1 MTMVVSAQD
10 SSRWPVHHS
19 SPNIP
24 APTQR
29 PIGAKQR
36 LQSEARRHHNRQD
49 SFQRRQNEINSQR
62 TRQPSIPHP
71 IRTDDSRPS
80 SRSGGRFAVGNVGS
94 NGIIYLR
101 PVPRPRPTPEPF
113 VFPPNVSTDLLD
125 KNNKNTTRHDA
136 LRSAS
141 NSPVP
146 PTPPSPSYARPLR
159 SAAAAPNVPATVPE
173 RHPSQRARSHSYSTF
188 DDSRSQSFDS
198 NTFKVVIDRPS
209 LKRTKS
215 VDSLQGS
222 HLVLDVPIPNYRLGT
237 PRFSTHGSAF
247 LRSSIQT
254 RYSGADDMRSSIFT
268 RTAPSYDKLFP
279 QPSPMLNR
287 NSLRESAFSSQSG
300 VFFDRPHTFIDPSFQ
315 TSPPT
320 PTPHAPSTPISPGVY
335 DSLYANPNDPLVVRY
350 SPTGDIVAATP
361 ARLVAHIT
369 SPSSLDYELLSDFFL
384 TFRSYLNAKDLVSL
398 LIARLRWAVERKE
411 DFGRIVRVRTF
422 VALRHWILNYFAE
435 DFIPCI
441 LLRQHFC
448 LLVNKLYTDTSNRPD
463 GGGGD
468 VKIIGELKKCWRRTC
483 GSYWTNI
490 SVTGKELLSDQIFP
504 GGAADEIP
512 RPGDISDRQAFT
524 APLEPLLMPRPIGG
538 APHTRDGVTAEKQA
552 EWMKTVLHMPHHPVQ
567 ANTSDGNSSRDA
579 PLSPASEMSLQVLS
593 CSIPLKS
600 LYRGQHASVPHPVP
614 INRTSILSPPFPA
627 SIGTRG
633 PVHMH
638 SRSGED
644 LEAVGV
650 QRPPSTV
657 SFCDSHGGQLMTIQ
671 LPGSLVRGLLFQP
684 DSPFISMRSS
694 GKLRPMR
701 SHLQI
706 ELDPNDPHLVPR
718 PTTPNPGVKRIFG
731 SVRRA
736 LSSRQGSAA
745 GGSSMTKQRDSLNA
759 GTPSASNGPAGGVQK
774 RRPVK
779 TAPHTRIDVLLQRA
793 GESFKKALEAELET
807 ERQTRQS
814 ETISRRQT
822 LEPEEQQDESRETR
836 PDSQVVNRPSAER
849 GLSKLTLRSGSILIF
864 DDTERPPVPSVSS
877 AVSEEGAEGSTAAP
891 DTNQFDDALAQTPP
905 CDSPRQISEEELQRG
920 SHVSLP
926 PITMPPEMSAPTA
939 TAGKPVYPTDHYR
952 LTPSDGMITNNVS
965 ANLSAV
971 LRHSRS
977 AATTPD
983 YSSSSQL
990 QLRRFASQGS
1000 GVQLAQTDESDIS
1013 PSVSPYPGRG
1023 SEGTSFRLDTPP
1035 PRPPGRMLRRRPG
1048 GNLRAVHN
1056 VCDLDRQSTGSLSDF
1071 THSVGNSVALQ
1082 SAGVWSTTGPGTNT
1096 VDNSHRRKSMSLVA
1110 THSSQPVLRPS
1121 FEAEVARL
1129 ASLPDDD
1136 EDDGGIESALLK
1148 LEGKYERKSAHI
1160 SPRHTDFYVPTGA
1173 PAQPRARELSD
1184 SKHEKLQHRHEQINT
1199 EGFVD
1204 VSALKN
1210 PFPAPSLHGQQPSQ
1224 TSLRET
1230 PRKTEPEQ
1238 SDMSYSSI
1246 PLLDRG
1252 TNYYD
1257 YYQPTRPD
1265 DSTDSALPAPLAPE
1279 RWRAPKQA
1287 AKNDSAGSS
1296 MEHVVETDSI
1306 RQIPRGATMPR
1317 SPQSPQSPAMSS
1329 KAHRS
1334 LLANYEDEFDDI
1346 SSDISTNRPDS
1357 RPESHGVR
1365 SFYEDQPAD
1374 LGPHDNISRV
1384 RFPPTPP
1391 KDNAGDDF
1399 GHNSIDFATFIKGL
1413 PTPGFTPPF
1422 RSGHAHAQAHSEARN
1437 NPRFSFVQEPQ
1448 IRQEPERSR
1457 PKHIPFILAYDSAT
1471 LAEQFTV
1478 IEKDA
1483 LDEIDW
1489 KELIELRWKQSSPQ
1503 IRDWVDYLRTQEP
1516 RGVDVVIARFNIMV
1530 KWAVSQCVL
1539 TEDIDERVRTLV
1551 KYIRIASHAR
1561 RLRNYATMY
1570 QFTVALLSSDCARLH
1585 RTWEMVPAADRRTLR
1600 ELENLVQ
1607 PVKNFYNLRLEMEMA
1622 SLEDGCIP
1630 FVGIYTRDLVYNAQK
1645 PATLGEGNGG
1655 PLINFERHQTAATIV
1670 KSLLRLLEASGRY
1683 NMHAR
1688 TDVISK
1694 CLWVAALSDDEITK
1708 RSRALE

>member
-1 MTMVVSAQD
+1 
-10 SSRWPVHHS
+10 
-19 SPNIP
+19 
-24 APTQR
+24 
-29 PIGAKQR
+29 
-36 LQSEARRHHNRQD
+36 
-49 SFQRRQNEINSQR
+49 
-62 TRQPSIPHP
+62 PSH
-71 IRTDDSRPS
+71 
-80 SRSGGRFAVGNVGS
+80 
-94 NGIIYLR
+94 
-101 PVPRPRPTPEPF
+101 
-113 VFPPNVSTDLLD
+113 
-125 KNNKNTTRHDA
+125 
-136 LRSAS
+136 
-141 NSPVP
+141 
-146 PTPPSPSYARPLR
+146 
-159 SAAAAPNVPATVPE
+159 
-173 RHPSQRARSHSYSTF
+173 RARSHSYSTV
-188 DDSRSQSFDS
+188 DDSRSPSFDS

-215 VDSLQGS
+215 VDSLHAS
-222 HLVLDVPIPNYRLGT
+222 HPVLDVPIPNYRLGT
-237 PRFSTHGSAF
+237 PRFSTHGTAF

-254 RYSGADDMRSSIFT
+254 RYSGGDDMRTSIFT

-287 NSLRESAFSSQSG
+287 NSLRESDFSSQSG
-300 VFFDRPHTFIDPSFQ
+300 VFFDRPHTFIEPANQ
-315 TSPPT
+315 ASPAS

-335 DSLYANPNDPLVVRY
+335 DSLYANPNDPSVVRY
-350 SPTGDIVAATP
+350 SSAGDIVAATP

-398 LIARLRWAVERKE
+398 LIARLRWAVDRKD

-448 LLVNKLYTDTSNRPD
+448 RLVNRLYTDTSNRPD

-490 SVTGKELLSDQIFP
+490 SVTGKELLSDEIFP

-512 RPGDISDRQAFT
+512 QPGDISDRQAF
-524 APLEPLLMPRPIGG
+524 
-538 APHTRDGVTAEKQA
+538 
-552 EWMKTVLHMPHHPVQ
+552 
-567 ANTSDGNSSRDA
+567 
-579 PLSPASEMSLQVLS
+579 
-593 CSIPLKS
+593 
-600 LYRGQHASVPHPVP
+600 
-614 INRTSILSPPFPA
+614 
-627 SIGTRG
+627 
-633 PVHMH
+633 
-638 SRSGED
+638 
-644 LEAVGV
+644 
-650 QRPPSTV
+650 
-657 SFCDSHGGQLMTIQ
+657 
-671 LPGSLVRGLLFQP
+671 
-684 DSPFISMRSS
+684 
-694 GKLRPMR
+694 
-701 SHLQI
+701 
-706 ELDPNDPHLVPR
+706 
-718 PTTPNPGVKRIFG
+718 
-731 SVRRA
+731 
-736 LSSRQGSAA
+736 
-745 GGSSMTKQRDSLNA
+745 
-759 GTPSASNGPAGGVQK
+759 
-774 RRPVK
+774 
-779 TAPHTRIDVLLQRA
+779 
-793 GESFKKALEAELET
+793 
-807 ERQTRQS
+807 
-814 ETISRRQT
+814 
-822 LEPEEQQDESRETR
+822 
-836 PDSQVVNRPSAER
+836 
-849 GLSKLTLRSGSILIF
+849 
-864 DDTERPPVPSVSS
+864 
-877 AVSEEGAEGSTAAP
+877 
-891 DTNQFDDALAQTPP
+891 
-905 CDSPRQISEEELQRG
+905 
-920 SHVSLP
+920 
-926 PITMPPEMSAPTA
+926 
-939 TAGKPVYPTDHYR
+939 
-952 LTPSDGMITNNVS
+952 
-965 ANLSAV
+965 
-971 LRHSRS
+971 
-977 AATTPD
+977 
-983 YSSSSQL
+983 
-990 QLRRFASQGS
+990 
-1000 GVQLAQTDESDIS
+1000 
-1013 PSVSPYPGRG
+1013 
-1023 SEGTSFRLDTPP
+1023 
-1035 PRPPGRMLRRRPG
+1035 
-1048 GNLRAVHN
+1048 
-1056 VCDLDRQSTGSLSDF
+1056 
-1071 THSVGNSVALQ
+1071 
-1082 SAGVWSTTGPGTNT
+1082 
-1096 VDNSHRRKSMSLVA
+1096 
-1110 THSSQPVLRPS
+1110 PVLRPS

-1148 LEGKYERKSAHI
+1148 LEGKYERKSSQS
-1160 SPRHTDFYVPTGA
+1160 SPRHTN
-1173 PAQPRARELSD
+1173 
-1184 SKHEKLQHRHEQINT
+1184 LQHRHEQINT

-1210 PFPAPSLHGQQPSQ
+1210 PFPAPSLRGQQPSQ

-1252 TNYYD
+1252 TNYYE

-1279 RWRAPKQA
+1279 RWRAPKPA

-1306 RQIPRGATMPR
+1306 RRIPRGGTM
-1317 SPQSPQSPAMSS
+1317 PQSPQSPRSPAKSS

-1334 LLANYEDEFDDI
+1334 LLANYQDEFDDI
-1346 SSDISTNRPDS
+1346 SSDISSNRPDS
-1357 RPESHGVR
+1357 RPQSHGVR

-1374 LGPHDNISRV
+1374 LGPHGNIPRA

-1399 GHNSIDFATFIKGL
+1399 EYNSIDFATFNKGL

-1422 RSGHAHAQAHSEARN
+1422 RSGHGHVQTQSEARN
-1437 NPRFSFVQEPQ
+1437 DPRFSFVHEPQ
-1448 IRQEPERSR
+1448 VRQEPERSG
-1457 PKHIPFILAYDSAT
+1457 PKHIPFILAYDSAI

-1503 IRDWVDYLRTQEP
+1503 IRDWVEYLRTQEP

-1539 TEDIDERVRTLV
+1539 TEDLDERVRTIV

-1585 RTWEMVPAADRRTLR
+1585 RTWELVPAADRRVLR

-1630 FVGIYTRDLVYNAQK
+1630 FVGIYTRDLIYNAQK

-1683 NMHAR
+1683 TMHAR
-1688 TDVISK
+1688 SDVISK
-1694 CLWVAALSDDEITK
+1694 CLWVAALSDEEIAK

>member
-1 MTMVVSAQD
+1 
-10 SSRWPVHHS
+10 
-19 SPNIP
+19 
-24 APTQR
+24 
-29 PIGAKQR
+29 
-36 LQSEARRHHNRQD
+36 
-49 SFQRRQNEINSQR
+49 
-62 TRQPSIPHP
+62 
-71 IRTDDSRPS
+71 
-80 SRSGGRFAVGNVGS
+80 
-94 NGIIYLR
+94 
-101 PVPRPRPTPEPF
+101 
-113 VFPPNVSTDLLD
+113 
-125 KNNKNTTRHDA
+125 
-136 LRSAS
+136 
-141 NSPVP
+141 
-146 PTPPSPSYARPLR
+146 
-159 SAAAAPNVPATVPE
+159 
-173 RHPSQRARSHSYSTF
+173 RSHSYSTV
-188 DDSRSQSFDS
+188 DDSRSPSFDS

-215 VDSLQGS
+215 VDSLHAS
-222 HLVLDVPIPNYRLGT
+222 HPVLDVPIPNYRLGT
-237 PRFSTHGSAF
+237 PRFSTHGTAF

-254 RYSGADDMRSSIFT
+254 RYSGGDDMRTSIFT

-287 NSLRESAFSSQSG
+287 NSLRESDFSSQSG
-300 VFFDRPHTFIDPSFQ
+300 VFFDRPHTFIEPANQ
-315 TSPPT
+315 ASPAS

-335 DSLYANPNDPLVVRY
+335 DSLYANPNDPSVVRY
-350 SPTGDIVAATP
+350 SSAGDIVAATP

-398 LIARLRWAVERKE
+398 LIARLRWAVDRKD

-448 LLVNKLYTDTSNRPD
+448 RLVNRLYTDTSNRPD

-490 SVTGKELLSDQIFP
+490 SVTGKELLSDEIFP

-512 RPGDISDRQAFT
+512 QPGDISDRQAFV
-524 APLEPLLMPRPIGG
+524 APLEPPLTPRPLDG
-538 APHTRDGVTAEKQA
+538 APRTRDGVTAEKQA

-567 ANTSDGNSSRDA
+567 ANVSDGNSSIEA

-638 SRSGED
+638 SRNGD
-644 LEAVGV
+644 VPEAAGV
-650 QRPPSTV
+650 QRGPSTM
-657 SFCDSHGGQLMTIQ
+657 SIRDSHGGQLMAIQ
-671 LPGSLVRGLLFQP
+671 FPGSLVRGLLFQP
-684 DSPFISMRSS
+684 DSPFITMRPS

-701 SHLQI
+701 SQLQL

-745 GGSSMTKQRDSLNA
+745 GGSPMTTQRDSLNT
-759 GTPSASNGPAGGVQK
+759 GTLLASNGPVGGVQK

-779 TAPHTRIDVLLQRA
+779 TAPHTRIDLLLQRV
-793 GESFKKALEAELET
+793 GESFKKALEAELEN

-822 LEPEEQQDESRETR
+822 IEPEEQDDSRETG
-836 PDSQVVNRPSAER
+836 PDSQVGNRSSLGR

-877 AVSEEGAEGSTAAP
+877 PVPEEGGEDSTAAP
-891 DTNQFDDALAQTPP
+891 DTNHFDDALAQTPP
-905 CDSPRQISEEELQRG
+905 YDTPKQISDEDFQRG

-926 PITMPPEMSAPTA
+926 PITMPPEMSASTA
-939 TAGKPVYPTDHYR
+939 TAGPPGFPADQYR

-977 AATTPD
+977 AVTTPD

-1000 GVQLAQTDESDIS
+1000 GMQLAQTDESDIS
-1013 PSVSPYPGRG
+1013 RSVSPYPGRG

-1082 SAGVWSTTGPGTNT
+1082 SAGVWSTTGRGTNT
-1096 VDNSHRRKSMSLVA
+1096 LDNSLRRKSLSLVA

-1148 LEGKYERKSAHI
+1148 LEGKYERKSSQS
-1160 SPRHTDFYVPTGA
+1160 SPRHTNVYVPTGA
-1173 PAQPRARELSD
+1173 PARPRARELSD
-1184 SKHEKLQHRHEQINT
+1184 SKIEKLQHRHEQINT

-1210 PFPAPSLHGQQPSQ
+1210 PFPAPSLRGQQPSQ

-1252 TNYYD
+1252 TNYYE

-1279 RWRAPKQA
+1279 RWRAPKPA

-1306 RQIPRGATMPR
+1306 RRIPRGGTM
-1317 SPQSPQSPAMSS
+1317 PQSPQSPRSPAKSS

-1334 LLANYEDEFDDI
+1334 LLANYQDEFDDI
-1346 SSDISTNRPDS
+1346 SSDISSNRPDS
-1357 RPESHGVR
+1357 RPQSHGVR

-1374 LGPHDNISRV
+1374 LGPHGNIPRA

-1399 GHNSIDFATFIKGL
+1399 EYNSIDFATFNKGL

-1422 RSGHAHAQAHSEARN
+1422 RSGHGHVQTQSEARN
-1437 NPRFSFVQEPQ
+1437 DPRFSFVHEPQ
-1448 IRQEPERSR
+1448 VRQEPERSG
-1457 PKHIPFILAYDSAT
+1457 PKHIPFILAYDSAI

-1503 IRDWVDYLRTQEP
+1503 IRDWVEYLRTQEP

-1539 TEDIDERVRTLV
+1539 TEDLDERVRTIV

-1585 RTWEMVPAADRRTLR
+1585 RTWELVPAADRRVLR

-1630 FVGIYTRDLVYNAQK
+1630 FVGIYTRDLIYNAQK

-1683 NMHAR
+1683 TMHAR
-1688 TDVISK
+1688 SDVISK
-1694 CLWVAALSDDEITK
+1694 CLWVAALSDEEIAK

>member
-10 SSRWPVHHS
+10 SSRWPVHSS
-19 SPNIP
+19 SPTIP
-24 APTQR
+24 AAQR

-49 SFQRRQNEINSQR
+49 SFQRRQNEINQ
-62 TRQPSIPHP
+62 TRNRAPSIPQSL
-71 IRTDDSRPS
+71 RTQNDADSRPS
-80 SRSGGRFAVGNVGS
+80 SRAGGRFAVGNVGS

-101 PVPRPRPTPEPF
+101 PVPRPSTAARSRATPEPF
-113 VFPPNVSTDLLD
+113 VFPANVPTDTD
-125 KNNKNTTRHDA
+125 NNAHFQHV
-136 LRSAS
+136 LHSAS

-146 PTPPSPSYARPLR
+146 PTPPSPSYAYPLR
-159 SAAAAPNVPATVPE
+159 STAAPNVPATVPE
-173 RHPSQRARSHSYSTF
+173 RHPSQRIRSHSFSSV

-215 VDSLQGS
+215 VDSLNGAFPQ
-222 HLVLDVPIPNYRLGT
+222 LDVPIPNYRLGT
-237 PRFSTHGSAF
+237 PRFSTHGTAF

-254 RYSGADDMRSSIFT
+254 RHSGGDDMRGSIFT
-268 RTAPSYDKLFP
+268 RKAPSYDKLFP

-287 NSLRESAFSSQSG
+287 NSLRESDFSSQSG
-300 VFFDRPHTFIDPSFQ
+300 VFFDRPHTFIEPSNQ
-315 TSPPT
+315 TSPAS
-320 PTPHAPSTPISPGVY
+320 PTPHTPSTPISPVVY
-335 DSLYANPNDPLVVRY
+335 DSLYANPNDPSVVRY
-350 SPTGDIVAATP
+350 SPAGDIVAATP

-384 TFRSYLNAKDLVSL
+384 TFRSYLNAKDLVSF
-398 LIARLRWAVERKE
+398 LIARLRWAVYRKD

-435 DFIPCI
+435 DFVPCI

-448 LLVNKLYTDTSNRPD
+448 RLVNKLYIDTSNRPD

-490 SVTGKELLSDQIFP
+490 SVTGKELLSDEIHP

-512 RPGDISDRQAFT
+512 RPGDLSDRQAFM
-524 APLEPLLMPRPIGG
+524 APLEPPLTPRPMEG
-538 APHTRDGVTAEKQA
+538 APRTRDGVTAEKQA
-552 EWMKTVLHMPHHPVQ
+552 EWMKTVLNMPHHPVRGN
-567 ANTSDGNSSRDA
+567 ANDAHSSLDA

-600 LYRGQHASVPHPVP
+600 LYRGQHASIPHPVP
-614 INRTSILSPPFPA
+614 INRTSMLSPPFPA

-638 SRSGED
+638 ARSADAQEVPV
-644 LEAVGV
+644 EPRA
-650 QRPPSTV
+650 PSAM
-657 SFCDSHGGQLMTIQ
+657 SFRDSHGGQFIAIQ
-671 LPGSLVRGLLFQP
+671 YPGSLVRGLLFQP
-684 DSPFISMRSS
+684 DSPFITMRPS

-701 SHLQI
+701 SQLQLQ
-706 ELDPNDPHLVPR
+706 LDPRDPHLVPR

-736 LSSRQGSAA
+736 LSSRQGSAG
-745 GGSSMTKQRDSLNA
+745 GGSPMNTQRDSI
-759 GTPSASNGPAGGVQK
+759 GTTGMLAASTGPAGGVQK
-774 RRPVK
+774 RRPTK
-779 TAPHTRIDVLLQRA
+779 TAPHTRIDTLLQQV

-807 ERQTRQS
+807 ERQARQN

-822 LEPEEQQDESRETR
+822 LEPEEQDDSRETR
-836 PDSQVVNRPSAER
+836 PGSQAVNRPSVER

-877 AVSEEGAEGSTAAP
+877 AVPEEGVEDSTAAP

-905 CDSPRQISEEELQRG
+905 YETPRQTSDEEFQRG

-926 PITMPPEMSAPTA
+926 PITMPADMSAATA
-939 TAGKPVYPTDHYR
+939 TAGPQGFPHDQYR

-977 AATTPD
+977 AMTTPD

-990 QLRRFASQGS
+990 QLRRFASQAS
-1000 GVQLAQTDESDIS
+1000 VMQQTDESDVSQS
-1013 PSVSPYPGRG
+1013 PSPYPGGASGRG
-1023 SEGTSFRLDTPP
+1023 SFRLDTPP

-1082 SAGVWSTTGPGTNT
+1082 SAGVWSTGPGTILDDSLRN
-1096 VDNSHRRKSMSLVA
+1096 KSLSLVA

-1129 ASLPDDD
+1129 AALPDDD
-1136 EDDGGIESALLK
+1136 EDDGGIESALAK
-1148 LEGKYERKSAHI
+1148 LEGKFEPKSSHV
-1160 SPRHTDFYVPTGA
+1160 SPRHTDVYVPTGA
-1173 PAQPRARELSD
+1173 PSRSRVREPSD

-1210 PFPAPSLHGQQPSQ
+1210 PFPAPSLHGPQTSQ
-1224 TSLRET
+1224 TSLRE
-1230 PRKTEPEQ
+1230 KTEPEE
-1238 SDMSYSSI
+1238 SNMSYSSI

-1252 TNYYD
+1252 TNYHE

-1279 RWRAPKQA
+1279 RWRAPKQP
-1287 AKNDSAGSS
+1287 AKADSAGSS

-1306 RQIPRGATMPR
+1306 RRIPCGGTMPR
-1317 SPQSPQSPAMSS
+1317 SPQSPQSPAKSA

-1334 LLANYEDEFDDI
+1334 LLANCEDEFDDI

-1357 RPESHGVR
+1357 QRHSHGVR

-1374 LGPHDNISRV
+1374 LGSHDNISRS

-1391 KDNAGDDF
+1391 KDNAGDEF
-1399 GHNSIDFATFIKGL
+1399 GHSSIDFATFNKGL
-1413 PTPGFTPPF
+1413 PTPGYTPPF
-1422 RSGHAHAQAHSEARN
+1422 KPGQSESRN
-1437 NPRFSFVQEPQ
+1437 DPRFSFVNEPQ
-1448 IRQEPERSR
+1448 ATQTRQEPEPSG

-1503 IRDWVDYLRTQEP
+1503 IRDWVEYLRTQEP

-1539 TEDIDERVRTLV
+1539 TEDLEERVRTIV

-1585 RTWEMVPAADRRTLR
+1585 RTWDLVPSADRRTLR

-1630 FVGIYTRDLVYNAQK
+1630 FVGIYTRDLIYNAQK

-1655 PLINFERHQTAATIV
+1655 PLINFERHQTSATIV
-1670 KSLLRLLEASGRY
+1670 KSLLRLLEASGKY
-1683 NMHAR
+1683 TMPAR
-1688 TDVISK
+1688 SDVISK
-1694 CLWVAALSDDEITK
+1694 CLWVAALSDEEITQ